1 VRATTLLNQLLKLPG
16 TAAVDPGSWQVGPD
30 GGEVRIRLRRTRRL
44 LVCPH
49 CEFRTRH
56 RYDTREVDSSWR
68 HLDLAGR
75 VCRVSVR
82 RRRWRC
88 PEHGVVVEGVAFAR
102 PGSGFTRD
110 VEQLVAWLVTKVDK
124 TTICEFMRIAWRTVG
139 AIAERVATDELDPQR
154 LAGLVDIG
162 VDEISWKKHH
172 HYLTLASNHA
182 TGKIVWGKAGKD
194 AETLNAF
201 FDEVGE
207 EATETIEAVS
217 MDLGPAFAK
226 SVRARAPQATICFDP
241 FHVIKLATD
250 TLDAVRRQVWQSA
263 RKLRDKTIA
272 KTYKGARWALLKNP
286 DDLTAD
292 QTAPRGNDPP
302 RDQENRW
309 STLAGLPTQR
319 DPARGIRRRPRHPPP
334 PIPCWT
340 AGAPKPNAA
349 ESPNSSKQPA
359 QSGNT
364 ETASPPPSTAACP
377 TDATKDS
384 TTKYDSSSDAPTAS
398 TAPKPPSPPSCSPA
412 DRSTS
417 SSHTTPPPPTCKAIA
432 PKKAALLHPPTE

>member
-1 VRATTLLNQLLKLPG
+1 VRATTLLNQLLNLPG
-16 TAAVDPGSWQVGPD
+16 TAVVDPGSWQVGPD
-30 GGEVRIRLRRTRRL
+30 GGGVRIRLRLTRRM

-49 CEFRTRH
+49 CEFRARH

-82 RRRWRC
+82 RRRLRC
-88 PEHGVVVEGVAFAR
+88 PEHGVVVEGVSFAR
-102 PGSGFTRD
+102 PGSGFTQD

-124 TTICEFMRIAWRTVG
+124 KTICEFMRIAWRTVG

-172 HYLTLASNHA
+172 HYLTLVSNHA

-226 SVRARAPQATICFDP
+226 SVRARAPHATICFDP

-250 TLDAVRRQVWQSA
+250 ALDAVRRQVWQSA

-292 QTAPRGNDPP
+292 QTGTLREIKKTGGALWRAYQLKETLRAVFAGDLDTPTTNTLLDRWCSKAQRSRIPEFVKAARTIRKHRDGITAALDRGLSNG
-302 RDQENRW
+302 RHE
-309 STLAGLPTQR
+309 GLNNKVR
-319 DPARGIRRRPRHPPP
+319 LIIRRAYGFH
-334 PIPCWT
+334 
-340 AGAPKPNAA
+340 
-349 ESPNSSKQPA
+349 SA
-359 QSGNT
+359 Q
-364 ETASPPPSTAACP
+364 
-377 TDATKDS
+377 
-384 TTKYDSSSDAPTAS
+384 
-398 TAPKPPSPPSCSPA
+398 
-412 DRSTS
+412 
-417 SSHTTPPPPTCKAIA
+417 
-432 PKKAALLHPPTE
+432 AALATIMLACGPVNLQLPYHTPATHR

>member
-1 VRATTLLNQLLKLPG
+1 VRATTLLNQLLNLPG

-30 GGEVRIRLRRTRRL
+30 GGEVRIRLGLTRRL

-82 RRRWRC
+82 RRRLRC

-124 TTICEFMRIAWRTVG
+124 KTICEFMRIAWRTVG

-172 HYLTLASNHA
+172 HYLTLVSNHA

-226 SVRARAPQATICFDP
+226 SVRARAPHATICFDP

-250 TLDAVRRQVWQSA
+250 ALDAVRRQVWQSA

-292 QTAPRGNDPP
+292 QTGTLREIKKTGGALWRAYQLKETLRAVFAGDLDTPTTNTLLDRWCSKAQRSRIPEFVKAARTIRKHRDGITAALDRGLSNG
-302 RDQENRW
+302 RHEGLNNKVRLIIRRAYGFHSAQA
-309 STLAGLPTQR
+309 TLATIMLACGPVNLQLPYHT
-319 DPARGIRRRPRHPPP
+319 PATHM
-334 PIPCWT
+334 
-340 AGAPKPNAA
+340 
-349 ESPNSSKQPA
+349 
-359 QSGNT
+359 
-364 ETASPPPSTAACP
+364 
-377 TDATKDS
+377 
-384 TTKYDSSSDAPTAS
+384 
-398 TAPKPPSPPSCSPA
+398 
-412 DRSTS
+412 
-417 SSHTTPPPPTCKAIA
+417 
-432 PKKAALLHPPTE
+432 